1 LHVVASVGL
10 PPALPPGKEPG
21 WYPAPESPNI
31 QLYWDGQAWV
41 ARQQWTAAG
50 FLPLPLT
57 PEESPYP
64 AQREH
69 LALPPTRSPALGL
82 TIGLV
87 GVFLMILSF
96 TTLTWIKS
104 GIFATDFGVF
114 HALSGHA
121 GPELTKVYFGWLAV
135 TGFILTT
142 AVAVIAKFSTSMAA
156 PMRAFGAVLGVTFAA
171 LTFGALAVG
180 NSVSDVFHYAR
191 SGFWAAVVGFICIGA
206 AAVL

>member
-1 LHVVASVGL
+1 MVESAAL

-21 WYPAPESPNI
+21 WYPAPESPNN

-57 PEESPYP
+57 PEESPHA

-69 LALPPTRSPALGL
+69 ITQPPTRSPALGL

-87 GVFLMILSF
+87 GVFLLLLSF
-96 TTLTWIKS
+96 TTLTWIKIGS
-104 GIFATDFGVF
+104 LPADFGLF
-114 HALSGHA
+114 HTVSRYVGH
-121 GPELTKVYFGWLAV
+121 ELTKVYFGWLAV

-142 AVAVIAKFSTSMAA
+142 AVAVIAKLRTPQAA
-156 PMRAFGAVLGVTFAA
+156 LMRVLGAALGVTFAV
-171 LTFGALAVG
+171 LTFAALAVG
-180 NSVSDVFHYAR
+180 SSVHDVFTYAR
-191 SGFWAAVVGFICIGA
+191 SGFWAAIVGFICIGIA
-206 AAVL
+206 AAL